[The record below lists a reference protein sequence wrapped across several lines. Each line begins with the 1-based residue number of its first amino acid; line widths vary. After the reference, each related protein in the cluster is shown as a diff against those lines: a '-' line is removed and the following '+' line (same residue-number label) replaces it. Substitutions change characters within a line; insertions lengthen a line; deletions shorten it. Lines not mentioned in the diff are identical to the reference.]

1 MMNNEMMRQLQA
13 RMVKLQEDLASQ
25 TVEASAGGGAVTV
38 TISEIGMG
46 PAQAKVQRVKIAPEA
61 VDPEDIETL
70 EDLIVAAVNEALSK
84 AQKAAADKLGPLTGG
99 MKLPGMPR
107 RRRCALCV
115 ARCAFACGEGPSAT
129 RTTRDCAARCSD
141 SARSHNAERRTRNAE
156 LIRAH
161 HRADRPRGCGVRFPP
176 RHRSE

>member
-1 MMNNEMMRQLQA
+1 MMNNEMLRQLQT
-13 RMVKLQEDLASQ
+13 RMLKIQEDLAAQ

-46 PAQAKVQRVKIAPEA
+46 PAQAKVQQVKISAEA

-99 MKLPGMPR
+99 LKLPGMP
-107 RRRCALCV
+107 
-115 ARCAFACGEGPSAT
+115 
-129 RTTRDCAARCSD
+129 
-141 SARSHNAERRTRNAE
+141 
-156 LIRAH
+156 
-161 HRADRPRGCGVRFPP
+161 
-176 RHRSE
+176 

>member
-13 RMVKLQEDLASQ
+13 RMLKIQEDLAAA

-38 TISEIGMG
+38 IISEIGMG
-46 PAQAKVQRVKIAPEA
+46 PAQAKVQQVKISAEA

-99 MKLPGMPR
+99 LKLPGM
-107 RRRCALCV
+107 
-115 ARCAFACGEGPSAT
+115 
-129 RTTRDCAARCSD
+129 
-141 SARSHNAERRTRNAE
+141 
-156 LIRAH
+156 
-161 HRADRPRGCGVRFPP
+161 
-176 RHRSE
+176 

>member
-13 RMVKLQEDLASQ
+13 RIMKMQEELAAQS
-25 TVEASAGGGAVTV
+25 VEASAGGGAVSV

-46 PAQAKVQRVKIAPEA
+46 PAQARVQRVKISPEA

-99 MKLPGMPR
+99 MKLPGMP
-107 RRRCALCV
+107 
-115 ARCAFACGEGPSAT
+115 
-129 RTTRDCAARCSD
+129 
-141 SARSHNAERRTRNAE
+141 
-156 LIRAH
+156 
-161 HRADRPRGCGVRFPP
+161 
-176 RHRSE
+176 

>member
-1 MMNNEMMRQLQA
+1 MMNNEMVRQLQA
-13 RMVKLQEDLASQ
+13 RMLKIQEDLAAQ

-46 PAQAKVQRVKIAPEA
+46 PAQARVQRVKISPEA

-99 MKLPGMPR
+99 LKLPGMP
-107 RRRCALCV
+107 
-115 ARCAFACGEGPSAT
+115 
-129 RTTRDCAARCSD
+129 
-141 SARSHNAERRTRNAE
+141 
-156 LIRAH
+156 
-161 HRADRPRGCGVRFPP
+161 
-176 RHRSE
+176 

>member
-13 RMVKLQEDLASQ
+13 RIMKMQEDLATQ

-84 AQKAAADKLGPLTGG
+84 AQKTAADKLGPLAGG
-99 MKLPGMPR
+99 MKLPGMP
-107 RRRCALCV
+107 
-115 ARCAFACGEGPSAT
+115 
-129 RTTRDCAARCSD
+129 
-141 SARSHNAERRTRNAE
+141 
-156 LIRAH
+156 
-161 HRADRPRGCGVRFPP
+161 
-176 RHRSE
+176 